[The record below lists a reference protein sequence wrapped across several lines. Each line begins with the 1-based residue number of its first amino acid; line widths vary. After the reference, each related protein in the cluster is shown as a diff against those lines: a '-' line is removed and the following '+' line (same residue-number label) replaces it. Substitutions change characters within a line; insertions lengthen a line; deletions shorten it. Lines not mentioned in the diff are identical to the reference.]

1 MKHCQHLLLTS
12 QPPSLD
18 DTSALTDAEVEDG
31 ESPTAPLSLEAT
43 DSEAL
48 LRESGK
54 LRVLLSLVGRYRE
67 EGHRTL
73 IFSQSVKML
82 DLIAHVLRSLPTP
95 FLFLRLDGSVQSADE
110 RQRRVEEF
118 SSPSSPYSL
127 FLLTTGVGGVGLNL
141 TAACRC
147 VIFDPSWNPAVD
159 SQAVDRCYR
168 IGQLQNVV
176 VHRFMT
182 CNTVEEVIYRK
193 QIFKQGLFNAA
204 VTQQHH
210 QPSPH
215 NKGKL
220 REGEEGE
227 AEEALGA
234 GQARKGPLGLKGSY
248 FTRQELREVFQLRDH
263 RWSVTQRQLA
273 QLHPPHLRRS
283 YPQLEAQLSFLL
295 QHKEEVFGLSDHDL
309 LFNEEAPSHNNP
321 AGAAAPSHSAE
332 AVEEEEA
339 HQRAKV
345 QVSHCKATSSSP
357 QPSIS

>member
-1 MKHCQHLLLTS
+1 MKHCQHLLLSTPGLPS
-12 QPPSLD
+12 PSSPLPSLNTQSDSDEEVTEVHTAPTPSLD
-18 DTSALTDAEVEDG
+18 SSDSAL
-31 ESPTAPLSLEAT
+31 
-43 DSEAL
+43 L

-54 LRVLLSLVGRYRE
+54 LRVLLSLVLRHRE

-82 DLIAHVLRSLPTP
+82 DLIQLVLLSTPTP
-95 FLFLRLDGSVQSADE
+95 FRFLRLDGSVSSAEE

-168 IGQLQNVV
+168 IGQQHHVV
-176 VHRFMT
+176 VYRFMT

-204 VTQQHH
+204 VT
-210 QPSPH
+210 PH
-215 NKGKL
+215 KGKGVGGPG
-220 REGEEGE
+220 EGGEG
-227 AEEALGA
+227 
-234 GQARKGPLGLKGSY
+234 RRGPLDLKGSY

-263 RWSVTQRQLA
+263 RFSVTQRQLA
-273 QLHPPHLRRS
+273 QLHPPHHRRS
-283 YPQLEAQLSFLL
+283 YPQLEEQLTFLT
-295 QHKEEVFGLSDHDL
+295 QQKEEVFGLSDHDL
-309 LFNEEAPSHNNP
+309 LFNEEPTPHDHH
-321 AGAAAPSHSAE
+321 AGAAAGAGLPYDE

-339 HQRAKV
+339 HQRAKA
-345 QVSHCKATSSSP
+345 QVSH
-357 QPSIS
+357 